1 MDMYFIADEK
11 MEKKSIKILIE
22 NLEKTDKKAKNARLV
37 ARIIKVA
44 SLPKRRRVSVNLEKL
59 NELAKP
65 GENILVPGKILGT
78 GKVEKA
84 FGVAAIEFSE
94 SSTKKLR
101 EAGCTIMSVEE
112 MLKKENTRL
121 LV

>member
-1 MDMYFIADEK
+1 
-11 MEKKSIKILIE
+11 MEKNNIKRLIE
-22 NLEKTDKKAKNARLV
+22 NLEKADKKAKNARL
-37 ARIIKVA
+37 AAKIIKIA
-44 SLPKRRRVSVNLEKL
+44 SLPRRRRVSVNLEKL
-59 NELAKP
+59 NKIVKP

-78 GKVEKA
+78 GKLEKS